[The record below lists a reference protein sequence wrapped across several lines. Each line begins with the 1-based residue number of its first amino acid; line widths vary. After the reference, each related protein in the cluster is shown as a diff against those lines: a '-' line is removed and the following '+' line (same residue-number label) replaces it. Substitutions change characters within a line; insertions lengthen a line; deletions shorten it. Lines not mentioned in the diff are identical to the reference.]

1 MPHVIIAD
9 ADRWS
14 TELLAQ
20 LVRSVRPDAR
30 LELLAD
36 CPSVLERCRR
46 GLPDLLIADYG
57 LPGGG
62 GLELLREVR
71 RLRRQQPF
79 FLLSSKVDGH
89 SVREVV
95 PLAPTAYLAKP
106 FNVEDLLQRLRQALP
121 ASSAGATAAQ
131 ASARETLADYLG
143 RCRDS
148 AAGAPL
154 LRDVQEALQRCLELG
169 EQDLGELEQLFRQ
182 DPQLTAQLIA
192 AANSAAQHCGST
204 CQTLAQALSRLGLK
218 HSLNLALGLALQRN
232 ISLADPQL
240 QVAGLRLWSQSQRV
254 AKLGRWLALLLE
266 ADGERC
272 YTAGL
277 LHLLGDLVVLRSIQD
292 WRDQGGAELS
302 AEQVEDAL
310 QRHAASFGSAL
321 RTRWRLPLEL
331 RQLIAACFQLG
342 SGVYS
347 REALIL
353 HIARLAANV
362 PEGEDSRRLANT
374 KAAHMLGLGSSL
386 LGSLPSLTA
395 LI

>member
-9 ADRWS
+9 SDRWS
-14 TELLAQ
+14 AELLAQ
-20 LVRSVRPDAR
+20 LVRSVHPAAQ
-30 LELLAD
+30 LELLQD
-36 CPSVLERCRR
+36 CHSVLERCRR
-46 GLPDLLIADYG
+46 LLPDLLIADYS

-62 GLELLREVR
+62 GLEVLREVR
-71 RLRRQQPF
+71 RLRRQLPF
-79 FLLSSKVDGH
+79 FLVSSKVDAH
-89 SVREVV
+89 SVREVL

-106 FNVEDLLQRLRQALP
+106 FNVEDLLQRLRHVLP
-121 ASSAGATAAQ
+121 SSTGAEPAAQ
-131 ASARETLADYLG
+131 ASTHETLEDYLG
-143 RCRDS
+143 RSRDS

-154 LRDVQEALQRCLELG
+154 LRGVQEALQRCLEPG
-169 EQDLGELEQLFRQ
+169 EQDLGELEQTFRQ

-192 AANSAAQHCGST
+192 AANSAAQHCGSS
-204 CQTLAQALSRLGLK
+204 CQTLAQALARLGLK

-240 QVAGLRLWSQSQRV
+240 QAAGLRLWSQSQQV
-254 AKLGRWLALLLE
+254 ANLGHWLAQQLGV
-266 ADGERC
+266 DGERC

-292 WRDQGGAELS
+292 WCAQGGGEVS
-302 AEQVEDAL
+302 AEQVEGAL
-310 QRHAASFGSAL
+310 QRHGAPFGSAL

-331 RQLIAACFQLG
+331 RQLVAACFQLG

-353 HIARLAANV
+353 HIARLAASL
-362 PEGEDSRRLANT
+362 PEGEDPRNLAST
-374 KAAHMLGLGSSL
+374 KAAHMLGLDSSL